1 VIRVL
6 LDQGLPLST
15 AEQLRA
21 MGWDAVHVA
30 EIGMTRATD
39 RAILAHGLNDDHAII
54 TLDSDFHTLLALSNR
69 HKPSV
74 VRIRREGLRG
84 AALANLLVSVWTS
97 VGQAIVHGAM
107 VTVTESNIR
116 VRYLPIG
123 GDAA

>member
-1 VIRVL
+1 MHQRIHHLMPIVVPA
-6 LDQGLPLST
+6 GLGFPG
-15 AEQLRA
+15 R
-21 MGWDAVHVA
+21 
-30 EIGMTRATD
+30 
-39 RAILAHGLNDDHAII
+39 ILAHGLNDDHAII